1 MATARRLLALLAGTV
16 LAETGAETA
25 TARVRLRVASDEVD
39 KDKDRAPD
47 LLPATTVVRVRVSV
61 RVREAQ
67 EASRGATIAVRPG
80 LFRLARA
87 TVETGLRET
96 ASATTARA
104 QAESGARASGV
115 APTAS
120 VLGAATEASV
130 LLEVATE
137 ASVRPRVQV
146 ARRPARETAVRV
158 LRKTRPI
165 AVPSVKVATARRG
178 RPTSAPRTIAIA
190 MASTIAIAGRARA
203 LRTRAKPRRRV
214 TYRASPRCSHGRK
227 SGES

>member
-1 MATARRLLALLAGTV
+1 MATLPG
-16 LAETGAETA
+16 ETA
-25 TARVRLRVASDEVD
+25 AESAIVLVRPRAASGEEDR
-39 KDKDRAPD
+39 DKDRAPA
-47 LLPATTVVRVRVSV
+47 LLPATTVARDRASV
-61 RVREAQ
+61 RDREAQ
-67 EASRGATIAVRPG
+67 EASRGATIAVRRG
-80 LFRLARA
+80 LFRLARE
-87 TVETGLRET
+87 TVETDLRET

-137 ASVRPRVQV
+137 ASVRPRVKV

-158 LRKTRPI
+158 LPKTRPI
-165 AVPSVKVATARRG
+165 AAPSVKVATARRG
-178 RPTSAPRTIAIA
+178 GPTSVPRKIR
-190 MASTIAIAGRARA
+190 IAGRARA

-214 TYRASPRCSHGRK
+214 TCRASPRCSRGRK